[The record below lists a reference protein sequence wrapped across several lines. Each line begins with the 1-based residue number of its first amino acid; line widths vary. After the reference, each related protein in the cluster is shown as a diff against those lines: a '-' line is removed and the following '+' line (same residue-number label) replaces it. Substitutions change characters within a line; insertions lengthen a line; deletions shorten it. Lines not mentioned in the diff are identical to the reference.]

1 MNNVKALVSDAVG
14 FPMDA
19 AAHSRKQA
27 VIVRRGV
34 SNPGYERVYLQVG
47 KQIRESIWYG
57 TND

>member
-19 AAHSRKQA
+19 ATHRQQA
-27 VIVRRGV
+27 VIVRKGV
-34 SNPGYERVYLQVG
+34 SNPGYDRVYLQVG